1 MVATIG
7 TGMSW
12 LVDDL
17 LRVEQLLLDTA
28 GSSLHPLVSESS
40 THLIRAG
47 GKRLRP
53 SLVLV
58 CSRAGEAGRRETDL
72 AAAAVELIHL
82 ATLYHDDVIDETET
96 RRGAPTVHSKW
107 GVEVAVLAGD
117 YLFAHGSALGAEAGH
132 EVPSILARAV
142 ADVCEGQIVET
153 AALSEPRRGVDHYL
167 KTIAGK
173 TGALFRASCEMGAT
187 TSDASP
193 EARAALAEYGSHLG
207 LAFQIVDDLL
217 DLIGDPAVTGKVP
230 GHRPQGRRVHAPG
243 PHRGRT
249 GRVPGGRLWIGARSS
264 SIRSSRRSRRPGLSR
279 PPEMPPPTTGVPP
292 RKPLAGP
299 GPGTGKR
306 AWRPSSRASW
316 PSYRLVEGRRT
327 ELGLTARRRS
337 CLL

>member
-1 MVATIG
+1 MP
-7 TGMSW
+7 W

-17 LRVEQLLLDTA
+17 LRVEELLLETA

-58 CSRAGEAGRRETDL
+58 CSRAGEPGRRETDL

-142 ADVCEGQIVET
+142 AEVCEGQIIET
-153 AALSEPRRGVDHYL
+153 AALSEPRRDIDQYL
-167 KTIAGK
+167 RTIAGK

-187 TSDASP
+187 TAEASP
-193 EARAALAEYGSHLG
+193 EARVALSEYGRHLG

-230 GHRPQGRRVHAPG
+230 GTDLKEGVFTLPVLIGVERDEALGAALDRGEVGLDRVLPVLEATGALEAARAAAVDHGRA
-243 PHRGRT
+243 
-249 GRVPGGRLWIGARSS
+249 AAEA
-264 SIRSSRRSRRPGLSR
+264 SRRAGAGEWQKGLETIVSGVLAQL
-279 PPEMPPPTTGVPP
+279 PPV
-292 RKPLAGP
+292 
-299 GPGTGKR
+299 
-306 AWRPSSRASW
+306 
-316 PSYRLVEGRRT
+316 
-327 ELGLTARRRS
+327 
-337 CLL
+337 

>member
-1 MVATIG
+1 MAGTIG
-7 TGMSW
+7 TGMPW

-17 LRVEQLLLDTA
+17 LRVEQLLLETA

-58 CSRAGEAGRRETDL
+58 CSRAGEPGRRETDL

-132 EVPSILARAV
+132 DVPSILARAV

-153 AALSEPRRGVDHYL
+153 AALSEPRRGVDHYM

-187 TSDASP
+187 TSEAGP
-193 EARAALAEYGSHLG
+193 EAQAALADYGRNLG

-217 DLIGDPAVTGKVP
+217 DLIGDPSVTGKIP
-230 GHRPQGRRVHAPG
+230 GTDLKEGVFTLPVLFGVERDEALGSALDRGEVELDSVLPALEATGALRAARDAAADHGRAA
-243 PHRGRT
+243 T
-249 GRVPGGRLWIGARSS
+249 EA
-264 SIRSSRRSRRPGLSR
+264 SRRAGAGEWQEGLETIVQGVLAQL
-279 PPEMPPPTTGVPP
+279 PP
-292 RKPLAGP
+292 L
-299 GPGTGKR
+299 
-306 AWRPSSRASW
+306 
-316 PSYRLVEGRRT
+316 
-327 ELGLTARRRS
+327 
-337 CLL
+337 

>member
-1 MVATIG
+1 MAATLDAGIP
-7 TGMSW
+7 W

-58 CSRAGEAGRRETDL
+58 CSRAGRPGGRATDL

-132 EVPSILARAV
+132 DVPAILAKAV

-153 AALSEPRRGVDHYL
+153 AALADPRRGTQHYL
-167 KTIAGK
+167 ETIAGK
-173 TGALFRASCEMGAT
+173 TAALFRASCEMGAT
-187 TSDASP
+187 TSEAGV
-193 EARAALAEYGSHLG
+193 EARAALAEYGHHLG

-217 DLIGDPAVTGKVP
+217 DLVGDPAVTGK
-230 GHRPQGRRVHAPG
+230 APG
-243 PHRGRT
+243 TDLKEGVFTLPVLIAVDREPELGSRLERGERDLEAVLPVLERT
-249 GRVPGGRLWIGARSS
+249 GALKDAHASAREHGAAAVEAC
-264 SIRSSRRSRRPGLSR
+264 RRAGWGDWQRGL
-279 PPEMPPPTTGVPP
+279 ETIVEGVLAQVPP
-292 RKPLAGP
+292 
-299 GPGTGKR
+299 
-306 AWRPSSRASW
+306 
-316 PSYRLVEGRRT
+316 
-327 ELGLTARRRS
+327 LGAH
-337 CLL
+337 

>member
-1 MVATIG
+1 MP
-7 TGMSW
+7 W

-17 LRVEQLLLDTA
+17 LRVEQLLLETA

-58 CSRAGEAGRRETDL
+58 CSRAGTPGGRATDL

-82 ATLYHDDVIDETET
+82 ATLYHDDVIDETDT

-132 EVPSILARAV
+132 EVPAILAKAV

-153 AALSEPRRGVDHYL
+153 AALADPRRGTEHYL
-167 KTIAGK
+167 ATIAGK
-173 TGALFRASCEMGAT
+173 TAALFRASCEMGAT
-187 TSDASP
+187 TSEASV
-193 EARAALAEYGSHLG
+193 EARAALADYGHHLG

-217 DLIGDPAVTGKVP
+217 DLVGDPAVTGKTP
-230 GHRPQGRRVHAPG
+230 GTDLKDGVFTLPVLIAVDREPALAAALERGERDLVSVLPALERSGALTAARDEALSHA
-243 PHRGRT
+243 R
-249 GRVPGGRLWIGARSS
+249 AASEA
-264 SIRSSRRSRRPGLSR
+264 SRRAGSGEWQMGLETIAEGVLAQL
-279 PPEMPPPTTGVPP
+279 PP
-292 RKPLAGP
+292 L
-299 GPGTGKR
+299 
-306 AWRPSSRASW
+306 
-316 PSYRLVEGRRT
+316 
-327 ELGLTARRRS
+327 
-337 CLL
+337 

>member
-1 MVATIG
+1 MP
-7 TGMSW
+7 W

-58 CSRAGEAGRRETDL
+58 CSRAGAPGRRETDL

-132 EVPSILARAV
+132 DVPSILARAV

-153 AALSEPRRGVDHYL
+153 AALSDPRRGVEHYMN
-167 KTIAGK
+167 TIAGK
-173 TGALFRASCEMGAT
+173 TAALFRASCEMGAT
-187 TSDASP
+187 TSGGTA
-193 EARAALAEYGSHLG
+193 EARAALADYGHHLG

-217 DLIGDPAVTGKVP
+217 DLVGDPVITGKTPGTDLKEGIFTLPVLVGVERDESLGAALDRGEVDLATVLPALRACGALTAASDAAAEHGRAAAEASRRAGVGEWQQGLETIVTGVLA
-230 GHRPQGRRVHAPG
+230 Q
-243 PHRGRT
+243 
-249 GRVPGGRLWIGARSS
+249 L
-264 SIRSSRRSRRPGLSR
+264 
-279 PPEMPPPTTGVPP
+279 PP
-292 RKPLAGP
+292 L
-299 GPGTGKR
+299 
-306 AWRPSSRASW
+306 
-316 PSYRLVEGRRT
+316 
-327 ELGLTARRRS
+327 
-337 CLL
+337 

>member
-1 MVATIG
+1 MARNID
-7 TGMSW
+7 TGMPW

-17 LRVEQLLLDTA
+17 LRVEQLLLETA

-58 CSRAGEAGRRETDL
+58 SSRAGEPGRRATDL

-107 GVEVAVLAGD
+107 GIEVAVLAGD

-132 EVPSILARAV
+132 DVPAILAKAV

-153 AALSEPRRGVDHYL
+153 AAVADPRRGTDHYL
-167 KTIAGK
+167 QTISGK
-173 TGALFRASCEMGAT
+173 TAALFRAACEMGAT
-187 TSDASP
+187 TSNAGADA
-193 EARAALAEYGSHLG
+193 RRALAEYGHHLG

-217 DLIGDPAVTGKVP
+217 DLVGDPAITGKTP
-230 GHRPQGRRVHAPG
+230 GTDLKEGVFTLPVLIAVERHPKLAGMLE
-243 PHRGRT
+243 RGERDLDAVLPILEET
-249 GRVPGGRLWIGARSS
+249 GALTDARDAAANHGSTAAAA
-264 SIRSSRRSRRPGLSR
+264 SRRAGAGDWQVGL
-279 PPEMPPPTTGVPP
+279 ETIVEGVLAQVPP
-292 RKPLAGP
+292 L
-299 GPGTGKR
+299 
-306 AWRPSSRASW
+306 
-316 PSYRLVEGRRT
+316 
-327 ELGLTARRRS
+327 
-337 CLL
+337 